1 MIENYHNFYKN
12 SLLEKE
18 EDIETKK
25 NISYE
30 KADTGKSSADSYR
43 ILLQEIFS
51 AIDAMTTFVSPAN
64 PEVLKKVSENK
75 SSLAS
80 SLKNN
85 TDSHKTLLK
94 GLISLS
100 YKISDEMPVNYSTEN
115 ISKEYKEQES
125 KLSAQLNDKTITQ
138 EEYDEKLK
146 SLINA
151 ADKEMEKSKDVY
163 YQKSQEILK
172 YYSEAIKAFSEGA
185 TKDLDTIEKE
195 EAKEDIDSELN
206 FTDWLSDI
214 TSYAESVLYGTK
226 KAK

>member
-1 MIENYHNFYKN
+1 MISNYHNFYRS

-18 EDIETKK
+18 EETDTKK

-64 PEVLKKVSENK
+64 SKVLQTASNGK
-75 SSLAS
+75 SSLGSA
-80 SLKNN
+80 LKN
-85 TDSHKTLLK
+85 TADSHRSLLSGLATLADTIAK
-94 GLISLS
+94 
-100 YKISDEMPVNYSTEN
+100 EMPLNTSTVN
-115 ISKEYKEQES
+115 ISKAYADEKS
-125 KLSAQLNDKTITQ
+125 VIDKDLKDGKITQ
-138 EEYDEKLK
+138 EESDTKLK
-146 SLINA
+146 ELQDA

-163 YQKSQEILK
+163 YQKAPEILK

-185 TKDLDTIEKE
+185 KKDLDTIEKE

-214 TSYAESVLYGTK
+214 TDYAEAVLYGTK

>member
-1 MIENYHNFYKN
+1 MISNYHNFYRS

-18 EDIETKK
+18 EETDTKK

-64 PEVLKKVSENK
+64 SKVLQTASIGK
-75 SSLAS
+75 SSLGSA
-80 SLKNN
+80 LKN
-85 TDSHKTLLK
+85 TADSHRSLLSGLATLADTIAK
-94 GLISLS
+94 
-100 YKISDEMPVNYSTEN
+100 EMPLNTSTVN
-115 ISKEYKEQES
+115 ISKAYADEKS
-125 KLSAQLNDKTITQ
+125 VIDKDLKDGKITQ
-138 EEYDEKLK
+138 EESDTKLK
-146 SLINA
+146 ELQDA

-163 YQKSQEILK
+163 YQKAPEILK

-185 TKDLDTIEKE
+185 KKDLDTIEKE

-214 TSYAESVLYGTK
+214 TDYAEAVLYGTK